1 MGFTPTRNSL
11 QAQHNVAKIGVIVQ
25 RCRDQPRGTSVNKPS
40 NIQRKDTQAIL
51 VSVLMHDGSR
61 YRGYIHLPEN
71 HRLQDLLNDARGF
84 IPLEQASSSEAIT
97 IVAKHFIVSIEELRE
112 GLNEFGLKDIA
123 LS

>member
-1 MGFTPTRNSL
+1 M
-11 QAQHNVAKIGVIVQ
+11 
-25 RCRDQPRGTSVNKPS
+25 
-40 NIQRKDTQAIL
+40 